1 MLTATK
7 INSVV
12 NKQAMDCLN
21 VCLFD
26 VRCEAFNA
34 YKSDDDVDMC
44 DFFDKDRC
52 SAGVS
57 LVDSDAG
64 SAYFDN
70 RGNDE
75 CPKPSKCELGLS
87 FFNRNTED
95 CQTERPF
102 EHKKDNPPN
111 VDIFP
116 IKISVDQKIP

>member
-1 MLTATK
+1 MMKASTLLIWLFLSVSRASQEYKIYFQHEGKKLTATQ

-57 LVDSDAG
+57 LVDSATG
-64 SAYFDN
+64 SAYFDKL
-70 RGNDE
+70 GKLE
-75 CPKPSKCELGLS
+75 CPTHSPPSKRK
-87 FFNRNTED
+87 FD
-95 CQTERPF
+95 
-102 EHKKDNPPN
+102 
-111 VDIFP
+111 
-116 IKISVDQKIP
+116 